1 MFYAKSDTGERISA
15 ERAVEEGIRAGL
27 SCPVCDFPVVLRNG
41 TQRICH
47 FAHRKGADCDSF
59 TADMSEWHL
68 DWQKRFP
75 EECREIVLE
84 GQNELGDI
92 EKHRADVLYHDV
104 VVEFQHSPISE
115 IEFWRRNYFYT
126 RVAKHLLWVFTP
138 SGWISG
144 WKGDWD
150 NNPLDVSLSWDKPSG
165 PFRRFVPQKEPRI
178 TIGLQ
183 YPPVLNEWTPGWGL
197 SNGNSGADAP
207 WPVAEGAEYDH
218 PFKSFKIRLTSKEER
233 DCLENNDLA
242 GWIDRFLLPRLN
254 EGGVSP
260 PPDIPEEVLQK
271 IRQHAGLEAKPDKE
285 KDRDTNSSD
294 SSPEQSTVLSVPS
307 PWPPVVAPPPPS
319 SVEYPADRCPQCG
332 APMVLRVK
340 DRGSIWTQINDA
352 QSLHP
357 WDGTPFWG
365 CSQYARTR
373 CRGARPATP
382 PACPLCGK
390 PMAARRRK
398 KDGEPFWGCSDYPNC
413 HGTRPAVLAKEPTTH
428 E

>member
-183 YPPVLNEWTPGWGL
+183 YPPVLNELTPGRGL

-218 PFKSFKIRLTSKEER
+218 PFKRFKIRLTSNR
-233 DCLENNDLA
+233 TFPIGQGYTPALRPDLRGVGGKYATGAASVQAKTRRLRGRPGLRLGSA
-242 GWIDRFLLPRLN
+242 GAAGASPSAASILPVDGLVLT
-254 EGGVSP
+254 GIQSP
-260 PPDIPEEVLQK
+260 
-271 IRQHAGLEAKPDKE
+271 
-285 KDRDTNSSD
+285 
-294 SSPEQSTVLSVPS
+294 SSPIRIFLQ
-307 PWPPVVAPPPPS
+307 
-319 SVEYPADRCPQCG
+319 
-332 APMVLRVK
+332 
-340 DRGSIWTQINDA
+340 
-352 QSLHP
+352 
-357 WDGTPFWG
+357 
-365 CSQYARTR
+365 
-373 CRGARPATP
+373 
-382 PACPLCGK
+382 
-390 PMAARRRK
+390 RRSR
-398 KDGEPFWGCSDYPNC
+398 DMMRE
-413 HGTRPAVLAKEPTTH
+413 
-428 E
+428 

>member
-1 MFYAKSDTGERISA
+1 MFYAKSDTGERVSA
-15 ERAVEEGIRAGL
+15 ERAVAEEIRNGL

-84 GQNELGDI
+84 GENELGQI

-115 IEFWRRNYFYT
+115 IEFWQRNYFYT
-126 RVAKHLLWVFTP
+126 RKAKHLLWVFAP

-144 WKGDWD
+144 WKKDWD
-150 NNPLDVSLSWDKPSG
+150 NDPLDVSLSWDKPG
-165 PFRRFVPQKEPRI
+165 APFRRFVPQNEPRI
-178 TIGLQ
+178 TIELHCA
-183 YPPVLNEWTPGWGL
+183 PTLNEWTSGWGL

-207 WPVAEGAEYDH
+207 WPVAEGAGYDH
-218 PFKSFKIRLTSKEER
+218 PFKSFKILLTSKEER
-233 DCLENNDLA
+233 DVLERLDLA
-242 GWIDRFLLPRLN
+242 GWIDRFLLPRLS
-254 EGGVSP
+254 EREESP
-260 PPDIPEEVLQK
+260 PPDIPEEVLHK
-271 IRQHAGLEAKPDKE
+271 IRQHAGLEPKPDRADDQE
-285 KDRDTNSSD
+285 ADNSAP
-294 SSPEQSTVLSVPS
+294 SPEPSSIPFVPS
-307 PWPPVVAPPPPS
+307 SWPPVVASPPPPS
-319 SVEYPADRCPQCG
+319 VVYPADRCPQCG

-340 DRGSIWTQINDA
+340 DRNSIWTQINAA

-365 CSQYARTR
+365 CSQYARTH

-390 PMAARRRK
+390 PMTARRRK

-413 HGTRPAVLAKEPTTH
+413 HGTRTAVLTKEQTTH
-428 E
+428 G